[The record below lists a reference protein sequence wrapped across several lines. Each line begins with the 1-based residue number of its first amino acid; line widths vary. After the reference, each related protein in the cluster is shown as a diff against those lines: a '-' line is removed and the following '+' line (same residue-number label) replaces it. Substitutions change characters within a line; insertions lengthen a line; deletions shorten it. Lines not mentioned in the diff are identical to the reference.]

1 MNKLGGNM
9 LRGRINEQIGGNM
22 LRERINEQ
30 IGGKYVARAYK

>member
-22 LRERINEQ
+22 ARERINEQ